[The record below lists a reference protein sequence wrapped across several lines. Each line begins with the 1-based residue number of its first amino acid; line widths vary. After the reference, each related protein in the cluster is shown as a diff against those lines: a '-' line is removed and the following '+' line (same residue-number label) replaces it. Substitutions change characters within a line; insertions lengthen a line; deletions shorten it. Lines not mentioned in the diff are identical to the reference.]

1 MERDCHSRVVP
12 DKICYIEGNRY
23 SCISNENETLIDG
36 NDVYWCYENICD
48 KYLDIKKTNFCKIST
63 TSGTKTVSVV
73 FAVLLSN
80 LILSSI

>member
-36 NDVYWCYENICD
+36 KDVYWCYENICD
-48 KYLDIKKTNFCKIST
+48 KYLDIKGQRYSRGLSIVTVRKRCFKTSM
-63 TSGTKTVSVV
+63 
-73 FAVLLSN
+73 
-80 LILSSI
+80 